1 MSNKLFAFTI
11 FTIVAFIYGCN
22 KEVSTPPV
30 ITFSNTTGLVF
41 KDTVLQA
48 KDTFSIQVNSS
59 KTGPEGFLENGY
71 IYKSTNGGADS
82 TLYTMKFAY
91 VHFSQKYSFAAGDSG
106 NTERYTFKFVNE
118 SGLSSSASILLT
130 IE

>member
-1 MSNKLFAFTI
+1 MPNKLLLFSIIAF
-11 FTIVAFIYGCN
+11 VAVIYGCN

-30 ITFSNTTGLVF
+30 ITFSNTTGLIF

-48 KDTFSIQVNSS
+48 KDTFSITVNSS
-59 KTGPEGFLENGY
+59 KTGPEGFLEKGY
-71 IYKSTNGGADS
+71 IYKSVNGGADT
-82 TLYTMKFAY
+82 TLYEMKFAY

-106 NTERYTFKFVNE
+106 TTERYTFRFVNE
-118 SGLSSSASILLT
+118 SGLSSSASILLS